1 VRHERFTLEPEH
13 VQALADAVPGRYRAL
28 VLTAAATGLRWGELV
43 GLRVGRLDMLRREID
58 VAETLVE
65 MSNGQITFG
74 PPKTAKSRSRVSFPA
89 ALTAALAAHLDEHG
103 PRTARGVLDRDGMVF
118 SAPNG
123 GYLRRSNFR
132 RNVWQP
138 ALAAVG
144 LPVDVHFHDV
154 RHFTASL
161 LIDSGASPLEVS
173 EKLRHARPSVTL
185 DVYSHRFR
193 GADERTDAML
203 GDALFGGSW
212 GTGGVQA
219 GS

>member
-1 VRHERFTLEPEH
+1 MSCP
-13 VQALADAVPGRYRAL
+13 A
-28 VLTAAATGLRWGELV
+28 GL
-43 GLRVGRLDMLRREID
+43 
-58 VAETLVE
+58 
-65 MSNGQITFG
+65 
-74 PPKTAKSRSRVSFPA
+74 P
-89 ALTAALAAHLDEHG
+89 AALAAHLDEYG
-103 PRTARGVLDRDGMVF
+103 PRTAGGTLDRDGLVF
-118 SAPNG
+118 TVAIG

-138 ALAAVG
+138 TLAAVG
-144 LPVDVHFHDV
+144 LPADVRFHDV

-173 EKLRHARPSVTL
+173 EKLRHTRPSVTL
-185 DVYSHRFR
+185 DVYAHRFR

-219 GS
+219 DS